1 VDQAICIHGKQIIV
15 CHYRGARASPCPY
28 QHGRFGVTRIDGND
42 TVRLGLQVFGCEEN
56 QPMPPDRKTDD
67 SQGAALQQGLSELFN
82 RVHVGIHIF
91 SQALSW

>member
-1 VDQAICIHGKQIIV
+1 
-15 CHYRGARASPCPY
+15 
-28 QHGRFGVTRIDGND
+28 
-42 TVRLGLQVFGCEEN
+42 LQVFGCEEN